1 MDQPI
6 EMPRAS
12 QIRRMSFGIPLML
25 IVFRDDVVST
35 QGKSER
41 QFVDS
46 NGRVHLAGSFFGER
60 LEKFDSKKLLR

>member
-46 NGRVHLAGSFFGER
+46 NGRVNPADSFLGER
-60 LEKFDSKKLLR
+60 LEKFASNKLLR